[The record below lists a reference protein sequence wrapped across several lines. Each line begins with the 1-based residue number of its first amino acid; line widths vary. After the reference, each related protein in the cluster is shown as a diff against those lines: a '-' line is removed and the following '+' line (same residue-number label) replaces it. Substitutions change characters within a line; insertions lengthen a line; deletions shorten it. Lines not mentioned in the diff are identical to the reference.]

1 MGEKQLMGGNEVIAE
16 AALRAGCKFYF
27 GYPITPQTE
36 IAHYMAKNIGK
47 VGGTFIQAESELAAI
62 NMVYGAASAGAR
74 VMTSSS
80 SPGIS
85 LKQEGISYISG
96 AELPAVIVNIV
107 RCGPGLGGI
116 LPAQCDYFQAVKGGG
131 HGDYKMV
138 VLAPSSV
145 QELYELTVEAFNI
158 ADKYRVISMIM
169 GDGILGQMMET
180 VEFKKEEKIIDVDK
194 SWALTGT
201 RLKRNNNVITSIY
214 IDPEEL
220 EKHNQKLQKKY
231 EEIRRNEVR
240 VETFNCENA
249 DIIVSAF
256 GTVARIVK
264 NVIKLAKKEGINV
277 GLIRPITLWPF
288 PAEVFESY
296 ALVPKAFLC
305 VELNAGQM
313 VEDVRLSLGGKAKTY
328 FYGRMGGMIPTQQ
341 EILEKI
347 KEILKNINQ
356 NTNQS
361 LNQSS
366 SPGRGKH
373 NENSF

>member
-1 MGEKQLMGGNEVIAE
+1 MGEKLLMKGNEVIAE
-16 AALRAGCKFYF
+16 AALRAGCRCYF

-36 IAHYMAKNIGK
+36 IAHYLAKK
-47 VGGTFIQAESELAAI
+47 MPQVGGTFIQAESEIAAI
-62 NMVYGAASAGAR
+62 NMVYGAAGAGAR

-158 ADKYRVISMIM
+158 ADRYRILTMIM

-180 VEFKKEEKIIDVDK
+180 VEFRDEEEIIKVDK
-194 SWALTGT
+194 DWATTGT
-201 RLKRNNNVITSIY
+201 EMKRDHNTITSIY
-214 IDPEEL
+214 INPEVL
-220 EKHNQKLQKKY
+220 EKHNQKLQAKY
-231 EEIRRNEVR
+231 RKIEENEVR
-240 VETFNCENA
+240 VETFNCDGA
-249 DIIVSAF
+249 DIIVAAY
-256 GTVARIVK
+256 GTVARIIK
-264 NVIKLAKKEGINV
+264 NVIKMAEKEGIKV

-288 PAEVFESY
+288 PVAAFEKYSE
-296 ALVPKAFLC
+296 VPKAFLS

-313 VEDVRLSLGGKAKTY
+313 VEDVRLAVNGKRPVY
-328 FYGRMGGMIPTQQ
+328 FHGRMGGMLPTQK
-341 EILEKI
+341 EILDKI
-347 KEILKNINQ
+347 KEIVK
-356 NTNQS
+356 
-361 LNQSS
+361 
-366 SPGRGKH
+366 GD
-373 NENSF
+373 

>member
-1 MGEKQLMGGNEVIAE
+1 MGEKLLMKGNEVIAE
-16 AALRAGCKFYF
+16 AALRAGCKHYF

-36 IAHYMAKNIGK
+36 IAHYLAKK
-47 VGGTFIQAESELAAI
+47 MPEVGGTFVQAESEIAAI
-62 NMVYGAASAGAR
+62 NMVYGAASAGVR

-85 LKQEGISYISG
+85 LKQEGISYAAG

-158 ADKYRVISMIM
+158 SDKYRQLTMIM
-169 GDGILGQMMET
+169 GDGVLGQMMEA
-180 VEFKKEEKIIDVDK
+180 VEFKDQENIIKVDK
-194 SWALTGT
+194 PWATTGT
-201 RLKRNNNVITSIY
+201 GMKREHNTIQSIY
-214 IDPEEL
+214 IQPEVL
-220 EKHNQKLQKKY
+220 EQHNRKLQEKY
-231 EEIRRNEVR
+231 RLIEQNEVK
-240 VETFNCENA
+240 VESYNCEDA
-249 DIIVSAF
+249 DIIVTAF
-256 GTVARIVK
+256 GTTARIVN
-264 NVIKLAKKEGINV
+264 NVIKLAKKEGIKV

-288 PAEVFESY
+288 PVKEFEKYAE
-296 ALVPKAFLC
+296 VPKAFLS

-313 VEDVRLSLGGKAKTY
+313 VEDVKLAVNGKKPVH

-341 EILEKI
+341 EILDQI
-347 KEILKNINQ
+347 KQILN
-356 NTNQS
+356 
-361 LNQSS
+361 
-366 SPGRGKH
+366 R
-373 NENSF
+373 

>member
-1 MGEKQLMGGNEVIAE
+1 MGEKLLMKGNEVIAE
-16 AALRAGCKFYF
+16 AALRAGCKHYF

-36 IAHYMAKNIGK
+36 IAHYLAKK
-47 VGGTFIQAESELAAI
+47 MPEVDGTFVQAESEVAAI
-62 NMVYGAASAGAR
+62 NMVYGAASAGVR

-85 LKQEGISYISG
+85 LKQEGISYAAG

-158 ADKYRVISMIM
+158 SDKYRQLTMIM
-169 GDGILGQMMET
+169 GDGVLGQMMET
-180 VEFKKEEKIIDVDK
+180 VEFKDKENIVKVDK
-194 SWALTGT
+194 PWATTGT
-201 RLKRNNNVITSIY
+201 GMKREHNTIQSIY
-214 IDPEEL
+214 IQPEVL
-220 EKHNQKLQKKY
+220 EEHNRKLQSKY
-231 EEIRRNEVR
+231 KLIEENEVR
-240 VETFNCENA
+240 VESYNCEDA
-249 DIIVSAF
+249 DIIVTAF
-256 GTVARIVK
+256 GTTARIVN
-264 NVIKLAKKEGINV
+264 NVIKMAQKEGIKV

-288 PAEVFESY
+288 PVKEIEKY
-296 ALVPKAFLC
+296 ADVPKAFLS

-313 VEDVRLSLGGKAKTY
+313 VEDVRLSVNGKRPVY

-341 EILEKI
+341 EILDEI
-347 KEILKNINQ
+347 KQILK
-356 NTNQS
+356 
-361 LNQSS
+361 
-366 SPGRGKH
+366 K
-373 NENSF
+373 